1 MAAKVVCISV
11 VDEADTSTH
20 LNNRNSDFN
29 TFRSTYPN
37 REFWLLNPQPSY
49 TSQLGLPSAWN
60 SDPLTFGPITVSR
73 LDSKYGTSTVPP
85 TSDWFTITGLDQA
98 EEGSVVSLAVDTSGS
113 TVLADV
119 QDSYNQF
126 ISDCNAAGFVLVV
139 NTTFGNERWIAPHN
153 VSVPPNTSISVSPS
167 TILRNGSGATL
178 SWTSAGDISENAD
191 GLPNI
196 SVTGVTNP
204 GLSGSVTVNPQ
215 NTTTYDI
222 TAEGPAGDS
231 GDSVTLTVVDLPNIS
246 SFTASP
252 NPQTSDTDGIP
263 NYNTTLSWS
272 ASSDLT
278 ITSATISSGT
288 YSASVPNPSTSGSF
302 EVTNLPQSVAG
313 SGGASRTYTLTLC
326 HSLGCSTETVT
337 VEVTNDNT
345 PSNTWTTEFTGLDPN
360 TEYAKN
366 LGTLSGIDMVTKVSC
381 PTSGV
386 FFANGANGSYANPQY
401 FTNGQNVYIKMITL
415 RFNPDLS
422 GLGANDLFGKPNPK
436 TVSITVGSL
445 DPFDVTFTT
454 RPPNIGETF
463 NFDGAS
469 GEYPYE
475 DIDLITNT
483 PSEYAVTQTLNM
495 DDIDVD
501 VEIRTDDPNVEIKIN
516 NEPWQSIQEI

>member
-49 TSQLGLPSAWN
+49 TSQLGLPSGWN

-73 LDSKYGTSTVPP
+73 LDTRYGTSVVPP
-85 TSDWFTITGLDQA
+85 TSDWFVITGLDQA
-98 EEGSVVSLAVDTSGS
+98 EEGSVVSLAIDTSGS

-126 ISDCNAAGFVLVV
+126 ISKCNAAGFVLVV
-139 NTTFGNERWIAPHN
+139 NTTFQNERWIAPHN
-153 VSVPPNTSISVSPS
+153 VSVPPNTAISVSPS

-178 SWTSAGDISENAD
+178 TWTSAGDITD
-191 GLPNI
+191 I
-196 SVTGVTNP
+196 SVTNQTNP

-215 NTTTYDI
+215 NTTTYEVN
-222 TAEGPAGDS
+222 ASGPAGDS
-231 GDSVTLTVVDLPNIS
+231 SDSVTLTVVGPPNIS

-252 NPQTSDTDGIP
+252 NPQTSGLDGIP
-263 NYNTTLSWS
+263 NYNTTLNWS
-272 ASSDLT
+272 ASTDLT
-278 ITSATISSGT
+278 ITSATISSGS
-288 YSASVPNPSTSGSF
+288 YSASVPNPSASGSF

-313 SGGASRTYTLTLC
+313 SGGATRTYTLTLC
-326 HSLGCSTETVT
+326 HELACSTETVT
-337 VEVTNDNT
+337 VEVTNDRT
-345 PSNTWTTEFTGLDPN
+345 PSNTWTTSFTGLDPS
-360 TEYAKN
+360 TQYTRN
-366 LGTLSGIDMVTKVSC
+366 LGTLAGIDMTIKVES
-381 PTSGV
+381 SSNGV
-386 FFANGANGSYANPQY
+386 FFSNSSTGSFSNPNY
-401 FTNGQNVYIKMITL
+401 FTNGESVYVRTTSL
-415 RFNPDLS
+415 PFNPDTS
-422 GLGANDLFGKPNPK
+422 GLSSTATSGKTNTK
-436 TVSITVGSL
+436 TFSVSIGGLSA
-445 DPFDVTFTT
+445 FDVSYVT
-454 RPPNIGETF
+454 RGPVIGETF

-475 DIDLITNT
+475 DIDLINNT
-483 PSEYAVTQTLNM
+483 PNEFAVTQTLNM

-516 NEPWQSIQEI
+516 NEPWQNIQEI

>member
-29 TFRSTYPN
+29 NFRNTYPN
-37 REFWLLNPQPSY
+37 REIWLLNPQPSY
-49 TSQLGLPSAWN
+49 TSQLGIPNNWN
-60 SDPLTFGPITVSR
+60 SDPLAFGPITVSR
-73 LDSKYGTSTVPP
+73 LDSRYGTSTVPP
-85 TSDWFTITGLDQA
+85 TSDWFEITGLDDA
-98 EEGSVVSLAVDTSGS
+98 ESGTVVSLAVDTSGS
-113 TVLADV
+113 TRLPDV
-119 QDSYNQF
+119 QDSYDQF
-126 ISDCNAAGFVLVV
+126 IADCNAAGFVLVV
-139 NTTFGNERWIAPHN
+139 NTTFSNERWIPPHN

-178 SWTSAGDISENAD
+178 SWTSAGDITDIA
-191 GLPNI
+191 
-196 SVTGVTNP
+196 VTGVTNP

-231 GDSVTLTVVDLPNIS
+231 GDSVTLTVVGPPNIS

-252 NPQTSDTDGIP
+252 NPQTSGTDGIP

-278 ITSATISSGT
+278 VTSATISSGT
-288 YSASVPNPSTSGSF
+288 YSASVPNPSASGSF
-302 EVTNLPQSVAG
+302 QVTNLPQSVAG

-326 HSLGCSTETVT
+326 HSLACSTETVT

-345 PSNTWTTEFTGLDPN
+345 PSNTWTTEFTGLEPN
-360 TEYAKN
+360 TSYSKN
-366 LGTLSGIDMVTKVSC
+366 LGTLAGIDMITKVSC

-401 FTNGQNVYIKMITL
+401 FSNGQNVYMKMTTL
-415 RFNPDLS
+415 PFNSDLS
-422 GLGANDLFGKPNPK
+422 NLPADQTFGKPNPK
-436 TVSITVGSL
+436 TVSVTIGNLMS
-445 DPFDVTFTT
+445 FNVTFTT

-501 VEIRTDDPNVEIKIN
+501 VEIRTDDPSVEIKIN
-516 NEPWQSIQEI
+516 NEPWQNIQEI